1 MNSSRYIT
9 LGIPKG
15 SLEAPTLA
23 IFERVGLHFTGAAR
37 SLWLASNDPEIRPV
51 LLKPQEIPIYVRSG
65 RLDAGL
71 SGLDWIVEQD
81 VDQHVSLLAELQYS
95 RQTSQPIRWVLAV
108 PEKSPVTDIESLR
121 AECEARRA
129 AGRPFT
135 ISTELTRVSSLW
147 LDKHGIDAQTE
158 FSWGATEAKAAY
170 FSDAIIEGT
179 ETGASLRANGLREIA
194 EVFRSTT
201 QFFANRE
208 AYRYDAW
215 KREKID
221 AIAHLIRGA
230 QRANDYVQLSVV
242 APRRIDLEAILGDG
256 RRVVMISEGGSQRQ
270 FHAVVTIEKRDIN
283 KALPAVIAAG
293 ACDAWVTPL
302 NVVYSDAGHAEQWS
316 PMDTSEYPTV
326 RSTDNAQDLAA
337 ADDTAAGDLAAV
349 DDLTA
354 AGDLAVTVTTTR
366 SRANGGRP
374 GRSRRG

>member
-1 MNSSRYIT
+1 MRLDVFPAMSSSRSIT

-230 QRANDYVQLSVV
+230 QRANDYVQLAVV

-256 RRVVMISEGGSQRQ
+256 RRVVTISEGSTNRH

-302 NVVYSDAGHAEQWS
+302 NVVYSDAGHHEHWS
-316 PMDTSEYPTV
+316 AVDTSEYPSV
-326 RSTDNAQDLAA
+326 RAADPSAEPAADEAGADLA
-337 ADDTAAGDLAAV
+337 
-349 DDLTA
+349 
-354 AGDLAVTVTTTR
+354 VTTTR

-374 GRSRRG
+374 GRARRG